1 MEKKFI
7 AVLHLHL
14 LMLHQVSFYELRY
27 IFTYY
32 DKWPLSTQVHSQQS
46 RGEK

>member
-1 MEKKFI
+1 MIKVKYENGKKII

-32 DKWPLSTQVHSQQS
+32 EFMTNDL
-46 RGEK
+46 